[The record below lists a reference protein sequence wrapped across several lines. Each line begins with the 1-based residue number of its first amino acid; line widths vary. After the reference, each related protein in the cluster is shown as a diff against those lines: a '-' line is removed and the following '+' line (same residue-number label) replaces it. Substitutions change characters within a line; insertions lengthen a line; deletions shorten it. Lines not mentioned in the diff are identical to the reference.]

1 MNNKL
6 IIQIQKTKSLWGRR
20 FSYFV
25 KDVSHTPASLLT
37 ELHRLDDYLVSGGGR
52 RYLCSDDHPTHLD
65 CIMLPKLQHIRV
77 AAGAL
82 RNFGIPAELRGLW
95 RYMETAYQSDLFFKT
110 CPSDDEIIAHW
121 LEKPECRA
129 VVDKATLSSAT
140 LDRPPTYSFDVPPPT
155 TP

>member
-1 MNNKL
+1 MWR
-6 IIQIQKTKSLWGRR
+6 LWCGR
-20 FSYFV
+20 FSYFI

-37 ELHRLDDYLVSGGGR
+37 ELHCLDTYLVSSGR

-82 RNFGIPAELRGLW
+82 RDFRIPAELRGLW

-110 CPSDDEIIAHW
+110 CPADEEIIAHW

-129 VVDKATLSSAT
+129 VVDKAMLSSAA
-140 LDRPPTYSFDVPPPT
+140 LDRPPTYSFDVPPST
-155 TP
+155 TPQDP